1 MKTGIHKD
9 IAFED
14 YTALEALNA
23 STLKPYCKSP
33 LHGLE
38 AEFGERK
45 DSDSMK
51 LGRWVHEAV
60 LEGTN
65 WAQKA
70 IQWEGGR
77 RAGKVWDAFQEEH
90 EGKHIL
96 KPEEWEKVEAIC
108 EAIDQHDAAEDLL
121 FGEDM
126 LEYMPEA
133 ELTVVADLDY
143 MPVPACG
150 IDQQYAKARLDI
162 WDQHRMGIVD
172 LKTIS
177 KLDSEQQITRQIE
190 TFGYDLQA
198 AWYWDCIASVKR
210 LSDDMFNFS
219 FVFVCTAKPY
229 DVAVVRMDRLWLEV
243 GRKKYRDAIEARA
256 AALDA
261 KTGGYRPE
269 GVFKEAIHLV
279 PMPVDLD
286 FGDTEAE
293 EIEMEVI

>member
-1 MKTGIHKD
+1 MKTGIFKD

-14 YTALEALNA
+14 YTEIRAMNA
-23 STLKPYCKSP
+23 SKLKPYLGSP

-77 RAGKVWDAFQEEH
+77 RAGKAWDAFQEEH

-96 KPEEWEKVEAIC
+96 KPEEWQKVEDIR

-133 ELTVVADLDY
+133 ELTVVADLKNI
-143 MPVPACG
+143 PVPACG
-150 IDQQYAKARLDI
+150 IDHQYAKARLDI

-198 AWYWDCIASVKR
+198 AWYWDCMASVKG
-210 LSDDMFNFS
+210 LSDDAFNFA

-229 DVAVVRMDRLWLEV
+229 DVAVVRMDPLWLEV
-243 GRKKYRDAIEARA
+243 GRKKYRDAIEARV

-261 KTGGYRPE
+261 KTGGYRPD
-269 GVFKEAIHLV
+269 GRFKEAIHLV
-279 PMPVDLD
+279 PLFYEPDLS
-286 FGDTEAE
+286 
-293 EIEMEVI
+293 EIEEEVQFA